1 VSQSRSPW
9 LALACS
15 AALSAFAVGSS
26 GAATLLPAAQGMMH
40 LYPELGGALVIHEDH
55 LVVGYQKTTD
65 VNRQIQRAF
74 LEFALGAE
82 PAASAQLV
90 LEFFP
95 SSEGRFELYA
105 GDAAADLA
113 IRADDFDRS
122 ATLLASFDP
131 VADGAPLPGGL
142 LQLSFDVT
150 ERVNGLLGTGL
161 GFQLRLQGDLAR
173 TDFAIL
179 GGELSGPRDPRGS
192 PRLVIQPIP
201 EPGTAALLA
210 FGLLALGPPAC
221 RRVCR

>member
-1 VSQSRSPW
+1 
-9 LALACS
+9 
-15 AALSAFAVGSS
+15 
-26 GAATLLPAAQGMMH
+26 MMH

-131 VADGAPLPGGL
+131 VTDGVPLPDGL
-142 LQLSFDVT
+142 LQMSFDVT
-150 ERVNGLLGTGL
+150 ERVNAWLGSGL

-179 GGELSGPRDPRGS
+179 GGELSGPRDPRGL